1 MSDVGSSD
9 ILTDEVKV
17 PPSGFSYLDKYKYNY
32 AIAMG
37 LPRGTKRYQHNI
49 TGEIRYFRNAPDL
62 SRWSKIGTPGSKNWR
77 WIHNATEERFVK
89 RDEPLPSGFTLGRLK
104 T

>member
-1 MSDVGSSD
+1 MN
-9 ILTDEVKV
+9 
-17 PPSGFSYLDKYKYNY
+17 KYKYNY
-32 AIAMG
+32 ATAMG

-89 RDEPLPSGFTLGRLK
+89 RDEPMPAGFTLGRLRA
-104 T
+104 